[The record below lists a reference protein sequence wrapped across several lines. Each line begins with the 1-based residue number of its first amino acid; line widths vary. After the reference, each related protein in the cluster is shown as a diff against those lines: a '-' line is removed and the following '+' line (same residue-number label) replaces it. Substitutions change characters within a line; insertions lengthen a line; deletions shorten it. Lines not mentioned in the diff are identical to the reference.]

1 MGYDWTG
8 AQGRRM
14 RFARYSAAVTLAALL
29 VSVAAQ
35 VVNQALK
42 MKGPPLA

>member
-8 AQGRRM
+8 ARR
-14 RFARYSAAVTLAALL
+14 RRIKFARYGAAVTLAALL

-35 VVNQALK
+35 VVNRAL
-42 MKGPPLA
+42 

>member
-8 AQGRRM
+8 ARRRRM
-14 RFARYSAAVTLAALL
+14 KFARYSVAVSLAALL

-35 VVNQALK
+35 VVNKAL
-42 MKGPPLA
+42 